1 MKQFSGSA
9 EWLKDLDGE
18 GVGRLLSVASDIA
31 LIVADSRLGIIK
43 DVSIGSDEIP
53 VDLAESWLGKPW
65 INTVSIESRPKIEA
79 LLSGAD
85 AKGAPRWR
93 LVNHTFGSGP
103 DVPVLYACVRFGEGR
118 IVAFGRSMQPM
129 STLQQQLL
137 STQQS
142 MEREFAKYRQMEA
155 RHRLL
160 FQVASE
166 AVLIVDA
173 QTRKIVEV
181 NPAAGRLLGEGAQR
195 LLGRLF
201 PEGFDASSTQA
212 LHALLGAVRATG
224 RTDDVT
230 VSSSEGTKEFVASAS
245 LFREDRATY
254 FLVRLQPLNVHRAS
268 PSTVNSKVLEIVA
281 SAPEGFVVTDL
292 SGRILF
298 ANRAFLDLVQLATE
312 EQSRDESLER
322 WLGRPGVD
330 FHLLTTQLREHGS
343 LRAFATQ
350 LRGEY
355 GAKSDV
361 EICAVSVLDGEE
373 PCLGFTIR
381 DVAQRASIE
390 RQATRDNP
398 RSVAHLTEL
407 VGRVPLR
414 DLVRDSTDMIERL
427 CIEAALEIT
436 GDNRASAAEIL
447 GLSRQ
452 SLYAKLRRYGLGELA
467 SADGD
472 EAE

>member
-1 MKQFSGSA
+1 
-9 EWLKDLDGE
+9 
-18 GVGRLLSVASDIA
+18 VASDVA
-31 LIVADSRLGIIK
+31 LIVADTRQGVIK
-43 DVSIGSDEIP
+43 DVSIGSDEIA

-65 INTVSIESRPKIEA
+65 ISTVTLESRAKIEA
-79 LLSGAD
+79 LLNGAD

-93 LVNHTFGSGP
+93 LVNHMSVNGP
-103 DVPVLYACVRFGEGR
+103 DVPVLYACVRLDEVR
-118 IVAFGRSMQPM
+118 LMAFGRSMQPM
-129 STLQQQLL
+129 STLQQQLI

-142 MEREFAKYRQMEA
+142 VEREFAKYRQMEA

-173 QTRKIVEV
+173 QTRKIVEA
-181 NPAAGRLLGEGAQR
+181 NPAAGRLLGVATQR

-201 PEGFDASSTQA
+201 PEGFDESSTQV

-230 VSSSEGTKEFVASAS
+230 VTSAPGTQEFVASAS

-254 FLVRLQPLNVHRAS
+254 FLVRLEPLNNNRAS
-268 PSTVNSKVLEIVA
+268 TSGLNSKVLEIVA

-292 SGRILF
+292 AGRIQF

-312 EQSRDESLER
+312 EQSRNESLER

-330 FHLLTTQLREHGS
+330 FNLLTAQLREHGS

-350 LRGEY
+350 LRGEF
-355 GAKSDV
+355 GGNSEV
-361 EICAVSVLDGEE
+361 EICAVSVLEGEA
-373 PCLGFTIR
+373 PCFGFTIR
-381 DVAQRASIE
+381 DVGQRATTS
-390 RQATRDNP
+390 RQATRETP
-398 RSVAHLTEL
+398 RSVAQLTEL

-414 DLVRDSTDMIERL
+414 DLVRESTDMIERL
-427 CIEAALEIT
+427 CIESALEIT

-472 EAE
+472 EAG